1 MGGHG
6 VQPSTGIGQPSVGSE
21 MFDEA
26 SERIL
31 NDILRR
37 IGIVQHRERQPIHA
51 ARVEV
56 EQR

>member
-1 MGGHG
+1 
-6 VQPSTGIGQPSVGSE
+6 

-26 SERIL
+26 GERIL

-37 IGIVQHRERQPIHA
+37 IGIVQHRERQPVQA
-51 ARVEV
+51 ARVQL